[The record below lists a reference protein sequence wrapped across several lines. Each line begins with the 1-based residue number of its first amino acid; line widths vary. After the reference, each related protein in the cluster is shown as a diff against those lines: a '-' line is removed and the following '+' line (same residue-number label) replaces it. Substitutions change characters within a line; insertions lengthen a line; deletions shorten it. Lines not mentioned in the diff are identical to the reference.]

1 MLLGYNVFMP
11 ELPHPPSSDRDAWE
25 EIAKNPEPGRVIYR
39 GERRSRSP
47 LADHPD
53 PPVQGRPQ
61 SEDDEVGLHWTVNA
75 PYAMAFGHRESEQD
89 SVTYRAV
96 IDDPEGQV
104 IPFGHTPTYSVT
116 RARGFKVNPR
126 MGQGALREGEVR
138 LRPGAKIRMLGEQWG
153 GQDEE
158 TVLPEGTFKTVSY
171 PTRQPLFDPTNEV
184 DPNMV
189 GYLGLAKHSVPG
201 TPQRRQH
208 EDEEALLPQTQG
220 ALFQEFKP
228 PDAPATYIPSSEA
241 VGWDA
246 WHEDFQNLHDTLHK
260 NYELGEVKGSGMSV
274 ELPHWTREETQTV
287 PRHILERIKDT
298 RDEDD

>member
-1 MLLGYNVFMP
+1 MP

-25 EIAKNPEPGRVIYR
+25 DIAKNPEPGRIIYR

-47 LADHPD
+47 LVDHPN
-53 PPVQGRPQ
+53 PPVQGRPRV
-61 SEDDEVGLHWTVNA
+61 EDDEVGLHWTVNA

-89 SVTYRAV
+89 TVTYRAV
-96 IDDPEGQV
+96 IDDPEAQV
-104 IPFGHTPTYSVT
+104 VPYGRLNDYSVT
-116 RARGFKVNPR
+116 RTRGFKVDR
-126 MGQGALREGEVR
+126 RHGQGALREGEVR

-153 GQDEE
+153 GEDEE

-171 PTRQPLFDPTNEV
+171 PAKRTEDSRNPDL
-184 DPNMV
+184 PNPV
-189 GYLGLAKHSVPG
+189 GYLNLAKHSVPG

-208 EDEEALLPQTQG
+208 ELEEALLPQTQE

-228 PDAPATYIPSSEA
+228 PDAPATYIPSSDA

-274 ELPHWTREETQTV
+274 ELPHWSREETAKTV
-287 PRHILERIKDT
+287 PRHILDKIKAT

>member
-1 MLLGYNVFMP
+1 MAAP
-11 ELPHPPSSDRDAWE
+11 ELPQPPSSDRDAWE
-25 EIAKNPEPGRVIYR
+25 EIAQNPEPGRMIYR

-47 LADHPD
+47 MADHPD

-61 SEDDEVGLHWTVNA
+61 SEGDEVGLHWTVNA

-89 SVTYRAV
+89 TVTYRAV

-116 RARGFKVNPR
+116 RERGFKVDHR
-126 MGQGALREGEVR
+126 HGQGYLREGEVR
-138 LRPGAKIRMLGEQWG
+138 LRPGAKMRILGEQWG

-171 PTRQPLFDPTNEV
+171 PPKEAYTGGPA
-184 DPNMV
+184 

-246 WHEDFQNLHDTLHK
+246 WHEDFKNIHDTLYK

-274 ELPHWTREETQTV
+274 ELPHWTREEPKKPV
-287 PRHILERIKDT
+287 PRHILNRIKDT
-298 RDEDD
+298 RTD